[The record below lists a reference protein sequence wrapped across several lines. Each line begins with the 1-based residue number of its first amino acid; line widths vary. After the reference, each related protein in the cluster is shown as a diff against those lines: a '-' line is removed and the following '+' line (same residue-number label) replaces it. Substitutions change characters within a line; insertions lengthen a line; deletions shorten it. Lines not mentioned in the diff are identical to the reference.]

1 MNATSATIAAQAEA
15 TIRRLREVE
24 GVSVSADGQEIREI
38 HVLTSSPRPPK
49 NLVRD
54 IQTVL
59 KAGLGLTID
68 HRVVSIARAQA
79 PGAPAAAA
87 APPAVE
93 PAPAAAPAP
102 LPIDDDV
109 PAATADRI
117 RFESVNL
124 FVSGPR
130 TQAQVELR
138 WRGMP
143 RMGNSSGWG
152 SRDDAHRLVAQ
163 ATAGA
168 VQEFL
173 FEPVALNVVG
183 AEIVAVGRVRVA
195 LVSMAL
201 LAHRQEKVLTGSC
214 AIEHDTEQAVVLAT
228 LDALNRVVG
237 GMRVKEPTEYVLR
250 PTSV

>member
-1 MNATSATIAAQAEA
+1 MTTTSATIAAQAEA

-24 GVSVSADGQEIREI
+24 GVSVIADGQDIREI

-79 PGAPAAAA
+79 AGEPVAAA
-87 APPAVE
+87 E
-93 PAPAAAPAP
+93 PAAAPAAPQP
-102 LPIDDDV
+102 LAIDDDV
-109 PAATADRI
+109 PSTTADRI

-173 FEPVALNVVG
+173 FEPVALNVLG

-237 GMRVKEPTEYVLR
+237 GLRVKEPTEYVLR